1 MDGSQKNVK
10 NKAIV
15 VFLMMII
22 LGIAAMYMAL
32 RFATSEE
39 NREKLM
45 WQNRISVVLSGR
57 SEVLS
62 GWVTD
67 QKAILQTLADNS
79 SLRLYFSNISNDMG
93 LGEEGKEALGEYLLP
108 LLNDRALQNG
118 FVVEN
123 EDFVVKANVEKLKK
137 AGLALTDLQGQ
148 IIIATANMP
157 TTLPAVSAYMQA
169 GANVDTMMIGPYEGE
184 EGLSTVAFITPVFGI
199 DDDQSALGFLIGIKA
214 LNQPFFNMLIQPGE
228 VAVTARNYLIQK
240 QNGMINYISNLARA
254 DPNFQDP
261 IDASTPSL
269 AANFAYENLGH
280 FATMMNYNGEDVF
293 VSGNSISGTDWV
305 LVRTVST
312 QEALGPAASR
322 KRSIIII
329 SGLLILSFGIILILI
344 WRHGVSVR
352 LSKAIEKQKELSD
365 KHKKLSDFMRLVT
378 DSQPTEISAV
388 DEKGHYIFAN
398 IKAAEAADTLALN
411 MLGKTPSAVLGK
423 ARARIDEIQCQYVLA
438 ENKAITQIQKSDD
451 EDKNLTIKTD
461 YLPLIATDKTV
472 DRGVLMVKEDI
483 SALEQNRLRRELGL
497 QSLVSTLTMIIAS
510 RDPYSAAHSQRVA
523 MVGKRLCKEL
533 SVDDITASTV
543 ELSAAMMNLGKI
555 TVPRELLVKPSN
567 LSTDE
572 LDVIRASIL
581 KSAQMIKHIEFDGP
595 VCETL
600 QQIQAHWD
608 GSGQPKGLAG
618 DQILLSARIVSVAN
632 VFVAMI
638 SARAHRKGIDMKE
651 ATAILLKDADIIY
664 DRRPVVALMNYL
676 ENKGGFKEWED
687 FASLPQDIN

>member
-240 QNGMINYISNLARA
+240 QNGMINY
-254 DPNFQDP
+254 
-261 IDASTPSL
+261 
-269 AANFAYENLGH
+269 
-280 FATMMNYNGEDVF
+280 
-293 VSGNSISGTDWV
+293 
-305 LVRTVST
+305 
-312 QEALGPAASR
+312 
-322 KRSIIII
+322 
-329 SGLLILSFGIILILI
+329 
-344 WRHGVSVR
+344 
-352 LSKAIEKQKELSD
+352 
-365 KHKKLSDFMRLVT
+365 
-378 DSQPTEISAV
+378 
-388 DEKGHYIFAN
+388 
-398 IKAAEAADTLALN
+398 
-411 MLGKTPSAVLGK
+411 
-423 ARARIDEIQCQYVLA
+423 
-438 ENKAITQIQKSDD
+438 
-451 EDKNLTIKTD
+451 
-461 YLPLIATDKTV
+461 
-472 DRGVLMVKEDI
+472 RG
-483 SALEQNRLRRELGL
+483 
-497 QSLVSTLTMIIAS
+497 
-510 RDPYSAAHSQRVA
+510 
-523 MVGKRLCKEL
+523 
-533 SVDDITASTV
+533 
-543 ELSAAMMNLGKI
+543 
-555 TVPRELLVKPSN
+555 
-567 LSTDE
+567 
-572 LDVIRASIL
+572 
-581 KSAQMIKHIEFDGP
+581 
-595 VCETL
+595 
-600 QQIQAHWD
+600 
-608 GSGQPKGLAG
+608 
-618 DQILLSARIVSVAN
+618 
-632 VFVAMI
+632 
-638 SARAHRKGIDMKE
+638 
-651 ATAILLKDADIIY
+651 
-664 DRRPVVALMNYL
+664 
-676 ENKGGFKEWED
+676 
-687 FASLPQDIN
+687 